1 MRPAGA
7 RKSRKIFSSDKL
19 STQPETC
26 SQSLPGEILV
36 VEDGSDIFPTI
47 GAMLQCQGFQVILA
61 PDAQTALQEIGH
73 YDVAAV
79 ITGAA
84 QEPERGLDLLEAVK
98 ERRAATKTLV
108 VTHLLQPALPLR
120 AYEIDIDDYLHWP
133 LSGTELSNRL
143 RGLLGQAVSSHQ
155 DCRRDPQA
163 TLACQ
168 QRQASFDVLM
178 DECTEILIRV
188 SQVLQTLRQRYQDE
202 MPPALSEELQRLMTL
217 LQTLGRHL
225 CRAWSQAE
233 DVQAADPGRPS
244 QCH

>member
-7 RKSRKIFSSDKL
+7 RKSRKTFSLETL
-19 STQPETC
+19 STQPEAC
-26 SQSLPGEILV
+26 PHSLPEEILV
-36 VEDGSDIFPTI
+36 VEDGSGIFPTI

-79 ITGAA
+79 ITGTA
-84 QEPERGLDLLEAVK
+84 QKPEHGLDLLEAVK

-143 RGLLGQAVSSHQ
+143 RGLLGQGEGLRPG
-155 DCRRDPQA
+155 CRPGPRTA
-163 TLACQ
+163 LACQ
-168 QRQASFDVLM
+168 QRQASFNVLM
-178 DECTEILIRV
+178 DECTEILVRV

-202 MPPALSEELQRLMTL
+202 MPPALSQELQRLMTL
-217 LQTLGRHL
+217 LQTLGRHI
-225 CRAWSQAE
+225 CRAWSEAE
-233 DVQAADPGRPS
+233 DGQAAGPGRPGH
-244 QCH
+244 CH